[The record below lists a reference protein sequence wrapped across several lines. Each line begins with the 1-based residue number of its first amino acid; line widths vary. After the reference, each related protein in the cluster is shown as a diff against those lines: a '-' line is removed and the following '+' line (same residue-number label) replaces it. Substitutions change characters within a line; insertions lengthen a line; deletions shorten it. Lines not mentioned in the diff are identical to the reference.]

1 MQAGTHLHAYTGLVS
16 GYMACTLNTVL
27 GPVVYTVPTPQ
38 LSALYNCTQP
48 QNCFKYSLGC
58 YISIEFSG

>member
-27 GPVVYTVPTPQ
+27 GPVVYTVHH
-38 LSALYNCTQP
+38 SALYNCTQP
-48 QNCFKYSLGC
+48 QNCFKYSLGF
-58 YISIEFSG
+58 YIYIEFSG